1 MTSRNARIAMELIRI
16 ARSLSLKGVLE
27 YGIIMGGMLQ
37 SVVDVLVGDRHV
49 VQVDLDVLL
58 DGVDSHGRE
67 YKSRDDSTVLKGVSS
82 SYRKGQDITDYL
94 YHEFKPNSFFCDCDL
109 VDEIKPVRIRFKLKD
124 GTEKSVGIVNLTP
137 R

>member
-67 YKSRDDSTVLKGVSS
+67 YKSRDDSTVLKGVS
-82 SYRKGQDITDYL
+82 
-94 YHEFKPNSFFCDCDL
+94 F
-109 VDEIKPVRIRFKLKD
+109 VDEYRGAQIPEGK
-124 GTEKSVGIVNLTP
+124 KSVTMRLLMGSDKKTLTSEEIEQCAKTVTKFLSKNLNAEN
-137 R
+137 RF